1 MVKVLIR
8 GISEQNLARIDRI
21 VNQLNQNSSKKISRN
36 QFLREQI
43 EQIPINFQNQNE
55 DSQTSLLIQKQ
66 NKLLQENLLGLN
78 VLAKYFISGDVNDT
92 ERALN
97 LLDSL
102 SEDRQKKMIKFR
114 KRARNGTTALF
125 AISTQR

>member
-55 DSQTSLLIQKQ
+55 DSQTSLLIKKQ

-102 SEDRQKKMIKFR
+102 SED
-114 KRARNGTTALF
+114 TAKEDD
-125 AISTQR
+125 

>member
-97 LLDSL
+97 LLNSL
-102 SEDRQKKMIKFR
+102 SED
-114 KRARNGTTALF
+114 TAKEDD
-125 AISTQR
+125 

>member
-43 EQIPINFQNQNE
+43 EQIPINFKNQNE
-55 DSQTSLLIQKQ
+55 YSQTSLLIQKQ

-102 SEDRQKKMIKFR
+102 SED
-114 KRARNGTTALF
+114 TAKEDD
-125 AISTQR
+125 

>member
-43 EQIPINFQNQNE
+43 EQIPINFKNQNE

-102 SEDRQKKMIKFR
+102 SED
-114 KRARNGTTALF
+114 TAKEDD
-125 AISTQR
+125 

>member
-1 MVKVLIR
+1 MESANKTW
-8 GISEQNLARIDRI
+8 I

-102 SEDRQKKMIKFR
+102 SED
-114 KRARNGTTALF
+114 TAKEDD
-125 AISTQR
+125 

>member
-8 GISEQNLARIDRI
+8 GISEQNLTRIDRI

-102 SEDRQKKMIKFR
+102 SED
-114 KRARNGTTALF
+114 TAKEDD
-125 AISTQR
+125 

>member
-8 GISEQNLARIDRI
+8 GINEQNLARIDRI

-102 SEDRQKKMIKFR
+102 SED
-114 KRARNGTTALF
+114 TAKEDD
-125 AISTQR
+125 

>member
-21 VNQLNQNSSKKISRN
+21 VSQLNQNSSKKISRN

-102 SEDRQKKMIKFR
+102 SED
-114 KRARNGTTALF
+114 TAKEDD
-125 AISTQR
+125 

>member
-1 MVKVLIR
+1 MATIKIR
-8 GISEQNLARIDRI
+8 GISEQYLARIDRI
-21 VNQLNQNSSKKISRN
+21 VDQLNQNSKKKISRN
-36 QFLREQI
+36 QFLKEQV
-43 EQIPINFQNQNE
+43 EKIPIEFQNQVE

-78 VLAKYFISGDVNDT
+78 VLAKYFISGDIQDT

-102 SEDRQKKMIKFR
+102 SENSIKEDEER
-114 KRARNGTTALF
+114 R
-125 AISTQR
+125 

>member
-55 DSQTSLLIQKQ
+55 DSQTSLL
-66 NKLLQENLLGLN
+66 KLSNLLC
-78 VLAKYFISGDVNDT
+78 K
-92 ERALN
+92 
-97 LLDSL
+97 
-102 SEDRQKKMIKFR
+102 
-114 KRARNGTTALF
+114 
-125 AISTQR
+125 

>member
-8 GISEQNLARIDRI
+8 GISEQKLARIDRI

-102 SEDRQKKMIKFR
+102 SED
-114 KRARNGTTALF
+114 TAKEDD
-125 AISTQR
+125 

>member
-102 SEDRQKKMIKFR
+102 SEDSAKEDD
-114 KRARNGTTALF
+114 
-125 AISTQR
+125 

>member
-55 DSQTSLLIQKQ
+55 DS
-66 NKLLQENLLGLN
+66 
-78 VLAKYFISGDVNDT
+78 
-92 ERALN
+92 
-97 LLDSL
+97 
-102 SEDRQKKMIKFR
+102 
-114 KRARNGTTALF
+114 
-125 AISTQR
+125 

>member
-8 GISEQNLARIDRI
+8 EISEQNLARIDRI

-102 SEDRQKKMIKFR
+102 SED
-114 KRARNGTTALF
+114 TAKEDD
-125 AISTQR
+125 

>member
-21 VNQLNQNSSKKISRN
+21 VNQL
-36 QFLREQI
+36 
-43 EQIPINFQNQNE
+43 NQNE

-102 SEDRQKKMIKFR
+102 SED
-114 KRARNGTTALF
+114 TAKEDD
-125 AISTQR
+125 

>member
-1 MVKVLIR
+1 MATIKVR

-21 VNQLNQNSSKKISRN
+21 VSQLNQNSDKKISRN
-36 QFLREQI
+36 QFLKEQL
-43 EQIPINFQNQNE
+43 EKLPLNFQNQNE

-78 VLAKYFISGDVNDT
+78 VLAKYFISGDVKDT

-102 SEDRQKKMIKFR
+102 SEGMVKEND
-114 KRARNGTTALF
+114 
-125 AISTQR
+125 

>member
-1 MVKVLIR
+1 MATIKIR

-21 VNQLNQNSSKKISRN
+21 VDQLNQNSKKKISRN
-36 QFLREQI
+36 QFLKEQV
-43 EQIPINFQNQNE
+43 EKIPIEFQNQVE

-78 VLAKYFISGDVNDT
+78 VLANYFISGDIQDT

-102 SEDRQKKMIKFR
+102 SENSIKEDEER
-114 KRARNGTTALF
+114 R
-125 AISTQR
+125 

>member
-8 GISEQNLARIDRI
+8 GISEQKLARIDRI

-36 QFLREQI
+36 QFWREQI

-102 SEDRQKKMIKFR
+102 SED
-114 KRARNGTTALF
+114 TAKEDD
-125 AISTQR
+125 

>member
-102 SEDRQKKMIKFR
+102 SED
-114 KRARNGTTALF
+114 TAKEDD
-125 AISTQR
+125 

>member
-1 MVKVLIR
+1 M
-8 GISEQNLARIDRI
+8 
-21 VNQLNQNSSKKISRN
+21 
-36 QFLREQI
+36 REQI

-102 SEDRQKKMIKFR
+102 SED
-114 KRARNGTTALF
+114 TAKEDD
-125 AISTQR
+125 

>member
-92 ERALN
+92 E
-97 LLDSL
+97 
-102 SEDRQKKMIKFR
+102 
-114 KRARNGTTALF
+114 
-125 AISTQR
+125 

>member
-43 EQIPINFQNQNE
+43 EQIPINFQNQK
-55 DSQTSLLIQKQ
+55 QFPFLI
-66 NKLLQENLLGLN
+66 
-78 VLAKYFISGDVNDT
+78 
-92 ERALN
+92 
-97 LLDSL
+97 
-102 SEDRQKKMIKFR
+102 
-114 KRARNGTTALF
+114 
-125 AISTQR
+125 

>member
-78 VLAKYFISGDVNDT
+78 VLAKYFVSGDVNDT

-102 SEDRQKKMIKFR
+102 SED
-114 KRARNGTTALF
+114 TAKEDD
-125 AISTQR
+125 

>member
-102 SEDRQKKMIKFR
+102 SE
-114 KRARNGTTALF
+114 GTVKEND
-125 AISTQR
+125 

>member
-78 VLAKYFISGDVNDT
+78 VLAKYFISGDVNET

-102 SEDRQKKMIKFR
+102 SED
-114 KRARNGTTALF
+114 TAKEDD
-125 AISTQR
+125 

>member
-66 NKLLQENLLGLN
+66 NKLLQENLFGLN

-102 SEDRQKKMIKFR
+102 SED
-114 KRARNGTTALF
+114 TAKEDD
-125 AISTQR
+125 

>member
-92 ERALN
+92 EQALN

-102 SEDRQKKMIKFR
+102 SED
-114 KRARNGTTALF
+114 TAKEDD
-125 AISTQR
+125 

>member
-43 EQIPINFQNQNE
+43 EQIPINFQNQNK

-102 SEDRQKKMIKFR
+102 SED
-114 KRARNGTTALF
+114 TAKEDD
-125 AISTQR
+125 

>member
-66 NKLLQENLLGLN
+66 NKLLQENLLELN

-102 SEDRQKKMIKFR
+102 SED
-114 KRARNGTTALF
+114 TAKEDD
-125 AISTQR
+125 

>member
-55 DSQTSLLIQKQ
+55 DSQTS
-66 NKLLQENLLGLN
+66 
-78 VLAKYFISGDVNDT
+78 
-92 ERALN
+92 
-97 LLDSL
+97 
-102 SEDRQKKMIKFR
+102 
-114 KRARNGTTALF
+114 
-125 AISTQR
+125 

>member
-66 NKLLQENLLGLN
+66 NKILQENLLGLN

-102 SEDRQKKMIKFR
+102 SED
-114 KRARNGTTALF
+114 TAKEDD
-125 AISTQR
+125 

>member
-97 LLDSL
+97 LLGSL
-102 SEDRQKKMIKFR
+102 SED
-114 KRARNGTTALF
+114 TAKEDD
-125 AISTQR
+125 

>member
-8 GISEQNLARIDRI
+8 GISEKNLARIDRI

-102 SEDRQKKMIKFR
+102 SED
-114 KRARNGTTALF
+114 TAKEDD
-125 AISTQR
+125 

>member
-8 GISEQNLARIDRI
+8 GISEQNLARIDWI

-102 SEDRQKKMIKFR
+102 SED
-114 KRARNGTTALF
+114 TAKEDD
-125 AISTQR
+125 

>member
-8 GISEQNLARIDRI
+8 GISEQNLGRIDRI

-102 SEDRQKKMIKFR
+102 SED
-114 KRARNGTTALF
+114 TAKEDD
-125 AISTQR
+125 